1 MTRFDDWNGP
11 ICDVKFFVLKNGV
24 AFSVDWY
31 SAYPKYE
38 RMAAQK
44 KKNILSA
51 FLVILLEDFR
61 MNPFEI
67 SPFSFKWQLGVND
80 VLYQDIASFMSNI
93 DEVKIYY
100 IDKNTKLFDEM
111 KLYFIK
117 LWFSVL

>member
-11 ICDVKFFVLKNGV
+11 LCDVKIFVLKNGV

-80 VLYQDIASFMSNI
+80 VLYQDITSFMSNI